1 AHRHTSREQGLF
13 SRRSFGAAEFTA
25 RALADCRVVSSARLE
40 ILISHPKTDVPLSQR
55 HSLYL
60 ETSRSKAASPL
71 SSSHQDPNTEKKKLA
86 QRIQEKLKPSVER
99 MFKDTCEGV
108 AKPGKHPP
116 LNSSFTEGDCEGVN
130 NEHEVRQIETA
141 SRKQSTED
149 TPIKSNDM
157 FKPSPGEETPIRTVL
172 TKGIAGIG
180 KTITVQKFVLDW
192 VEGIAN
198 QDVDLMFV
206 LPFWEL
212 NLIHDEQYSLLG
224 LLQKFCP
231 KTEEIENIN
240 FDIYKVLLIFDG
252 LDESRLP
259 LDFQHNKILSDV
271 KEMSSVDVLLT
282 NLIQGNLLPFALLW
296 ITSRPAAAN
305 RIPPQY
311 FHRLT
316 EVHGFNDPQ
325 KEQYFKKRFRDP
337 DLASTVI
344 SHIKASRSLNMMCHI
359 PLFCWISA
367 TVLEKVLD
375 RPDIGEIPKTVTE
388 MYTLFLLIRY
398 TNKRKKEDD
407 GNEKKLD
414 KS

>member
-1 AHRHTSREQGLF
+1 MENLTLTSGVE
-13 SRRSFGAAEFTA
+13 SRGG
-25 RALADCRVVSSARLE
+25 
-40 ILISHPKTDVPLSQR
+40 QM
-55 HSLYL
+55 
-60 ETSRSKAASPL
+60 SRSKAASPL
-71 SSSHQDPNTEKKKLA
+71 SSSHQGPDTGNKKLA

-108 AKPGKHPP
+108 AKPGKHTP
-116 LNSSFTEGDCEGVN
+116 STVVSQRET
-130 NEHEVRQIETA
+130 VRG
-141 SRKQSTED
+141 S
-149 TPIKSNDM
+149 
-157 FKPSPGEETPIRTVL
+157 
-172 TKGIAGIG
+172 
-180 KTITVQKFVLDW
+180 IT
-192 VEGIAN
+192 N
-198 QDVDLMFV
+198 M
-206 LPFWEL
+206 
-212 NLIHDEQYSLLG
+212 
-224 LLQKFCP
+224 
-231 KTEEIENIN
+231 
-240 FDIYKVLLIFDG
+240 
-252 LDESRLP
+252 RLP

-271 KEMSSVDVLLT
+271 KETSSVDVLLT
-282 NLIQGNLLPFALLW
+282 NLIKGNLLPFALLW

-316 EVHGFNDPQ
+316 EVHGFNNPQ

-407 GNEKKLD
+407 GNETETQKLD
-414 KS
+414 KSVC